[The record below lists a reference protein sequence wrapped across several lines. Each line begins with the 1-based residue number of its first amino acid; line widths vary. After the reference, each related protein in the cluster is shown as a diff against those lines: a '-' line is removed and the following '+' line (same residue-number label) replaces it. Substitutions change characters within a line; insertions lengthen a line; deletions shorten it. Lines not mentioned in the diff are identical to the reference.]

1 MSKKKASSRPPLPD
15 TATERLRDARDYAAR
30 QRWEEAA
37 EILEALNQR
46 HPKRPEILSPLTDV
60 YAGLGEVVQMLD
72 TAETWR
78 QVAPRAPGALHALLR
93 AYASL
98 NYLVHTWRAGQQF
111 VREFPD
117 DSRAE
122 VVRAITAAAET
133 DLQEPLPDLNVTVAE
148 GIELAEWHERA
159 RLAMLRNR
167 YPEAQRLCETLLA
180 KYPTFAPALNNLA
193 LLHHVAG
200 RLDDATAITRRV
212 LELTPDNVHA
222 LANLTHYHM
231 MRADVDAARETAAR
245 LRASTA
251 EAADRAVKIAEA
263 LGFVGDD
270 AGLLELVRETEA
282 TPHPFIL
289 RLGGVAAW
297 RLGRSNEALALWQ
310 AAQRLDPDDELV
322 RDALTDLKRPVGYRE
337 GPTAFP
343 LQEWVSYSV
352 VQELQ
357 RAVERVRGEAA
368 IQAAARSVVER
379 HPYLERLAPLLLE
392 RVGKAGREYVLGLA
406 GLAQTPAL
414 LEAVR
419 DFALGQ
425 HGSDRLRLQAAQLA
439 TRYGALATGTV
450 RMWME
455 GAWHDT
461 LMLGMQLHGEPLHPF
476 PHSREVMK
484 WMKAAAEAAG
494 RDDQVEAERLL
505 RLALRA
511 EPDQPD
517 LLNNLAGVYSATGRR
532 DQAEAVIRAVFAR
545 DPDYLFGRTNLARL
559 LAQQGQLAEA
569 QALLDALY
577 ARRSMHYTEFAS
589 FCSAQIEVL
598 LGRQDRAA
606 ARQWLALWEQAD
618 PENPLLAHFRERVG
632 RGPTAWYEDPR
643 GGTV

>member
-1 MSKKKASSRPPLPD
+1 MSKEKASSRPPLPD

-46 HPKRPEILSPLTDV
+46 HPKRPEILSPLTEV

-98 NYLVHTWRAGQQF
+98 NYLVLTWRAGQQF

-117 DSRAE
+117 DARAE
-122 VVRAITAAAET
+122 VVRAITAAAES

-193 LLHHVAG
+193 LLHHAAG
-200 RLDDATAITRRV
+200 RLEEAITITRRV
-212 LELTPDNVHA
+212 LEQAPDNVHA

-270 AGLLELVRETEA
+270 AGLLELVRETGA
-282 TPHPFIL
+282 APHPFIL

-297 RLGRSNEALALWQ
+297 RLGRGNEALALWQ

-322 RDALTDLKRPVGYRE
+322 RDALIDLKRPVGYRE

-484 WMKAAAEAAG
+484 WIRPPPRRPG
-494 RDDQVEAERLL
+494 
-505 RLALRA
+505 
-511 EPDQPD
+511 
-517 LLNNLAGVYSATGRR
+517 AT
-532 DQAEAVIRAVFAR
+532 IRSR
-545 DPDYLFGRTNLARL
+545 PSD
-559 LAQQGQLAEA
+559 
-569 QALLDALY
+569 
-577 ARRSMHYTEFAS
+577 S
-589 FCSAQIEVL
+589 C
-598 LGRQDRAA
+598 
-606 ARQWLALWEQAD
+606 
-618 PENPLLAHFRERVG
+618 
-632 RGPTAWYEDPR
+632 AWR
-643 GGTV
+643 